1 MQILHIVK
9 PSNWKMGNYIST
21 CTNMDF
27 GQGYNVGIQN
37 AKIEFFF
44 FNYEPRKKKL
54 KSENKLQKKNNI
66 YRLHLSSNYTQITF
80 YSLIKSPQ
88 K

>member
-44 FNYEPRKKKL
+44 LIMNHE
-54 KSENKLQKKNNI
+54 KKN
-66 YRLHLSSNYTQITF
+66 
-80 YSLIKSPQ
+80 
-88 K
+88 